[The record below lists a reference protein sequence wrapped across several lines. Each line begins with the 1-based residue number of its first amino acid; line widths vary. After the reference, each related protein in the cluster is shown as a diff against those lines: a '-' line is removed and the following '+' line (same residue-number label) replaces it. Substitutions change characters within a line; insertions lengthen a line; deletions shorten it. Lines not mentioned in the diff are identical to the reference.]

1 MDIQTLKLDL
11 VQRILNTRNEAILA
25 KVNNIFQEESDND
38 WWNQLPLEVQ
48 DAILNGISDINDGNT
63 FANDQVI
70 KEAKIKYGF

>member
-63 FANDQVI
+63 FTNDQVI

>member
-63 FANDQVI
+63 FTNDQVI
-70 KEAKIKYGF
+70 KEAKIKYKF